1 MPGAEGPGPPARE
14 ASHIEPFALK
24 TLRNRGRHKIF
35 LGYAPGVGKTFTM
48 LAEAQRRFKR
58 GEDLVVGF
66 VETHGREGTA
76 EMAEG
81 LPVVPR
87 KQIDY
92 RGKVFEEMDTAAVI
106 ARKPE
111 WALVDELA
119 HTNIPGS
126 VHEKRWQSV
135 DEILAAGVNVIST
148 VNVQH
153 FESLN
158 DTVFEITNVRVRET
172 LPDSILDRAD
182 EVVLVDLTADA
193 LINRLNRGVVYDLDK
208 IPGALSNFFRRG
220 NLVALRELALRKTA
234 EEVDESLQ
242 EYIDE
247 HEIETPWATE
257 DRVVV
262 CIKAGPVAKKL
273 VRRGYRMA
281 KRMQGKLFVVH
292 VHTPGE
298 TLGRHHAEL
307 AELFELARNLG
318 GTVVELSGDSEADV
332 ILHFAREH
340 RATFVVLGQSR
351 RSRMEEVLRGSSLI
365 ARIMRETEEIDVLAV
380 ADPSKAGREAG

>member
-1 MPGAEGPGPPARE
+1 MADGDPATQEGAPVEQ
-14 ASHIEPFALK
+14 FALK

-48 LAEAQRRFKR
+48 LSEAQRRLER
-58 GEDLVVGF
+58 GEDVVIGY
-66 VETHGREGTA
+66 VETHGRAAIA
-76 EMAEG
+76 ELAEG

-87 KQIDY
+87 KRIEY
-92 RGKVFEEMDTAAVI
+92 RRKWFEEMDTSAVI
-106 ARKPE
+106 ARRPQVV
-111 WALVDELA
+111 LVDELA
-119 HTNIPGS
+119 HTNIPGTE
-126 VHEKRWQSV
+126 HKKRWQSV
-135 DEILAAGVNVIST
+135 EEILAAGIDVIST
-148 VNVQH
+148 VNIQH

-158 DTVFEITNVRVRET
+158 DTIFEITTVRVRET
-172 LPDSILDRAD
+172 LPDSILDHAD

-193 LINRLNRGVVYDLDK
+193 LINRLNRGVVYDLEK

-242 EYIDE
+242 HYLDA
-247 HEIETPWATE
+247 HEIDTRWATE

-262 CIKAGPVAKKL
+262 CVKAGEVAKKL
-273 VRRGYRMA
+273 IRRGYRLA
-281 KRMQGKLFVVH
+281 KRLQGQFWVVH

-307 AELFELARNLG
+307 DDLFALAKNLG
-318 GTVVELSGDSEADV
+318 GQVVELSGDKEADV
-332 ILHFAREH
+332 ILDFAREH
-340 RATFVVLGQSR
+340 RATFIVMGQSR

-365 ARIMRETEEIDVLAV
+365 ARIMRGTENVDVLAV
-380 ADPSKAGREAG
+380 ADPSKVAAEPER

>member
-1 MPGAEGPGPPARE
+1 MLGADPPDPAAGE
-14 ASHIEPFALK
+14 TSHAEPFALK

-48 LAEAQRRFKR
+48 LAEAQRRLAR
-58 GEDLVVGF
+58 GQDLVVGF
-66 VETHGREGTA
+66 VETHGRKAIA
-76 EMAEG
+76 ELAEG

-87 KQIDY
+87 KHVEY
-92 RGKVFEEMDTAAVI
+92 RGHDFEEMDTAAVI

-126 VHEKRWQSV
+126 AHEKRWQSV
-135 DEILAAGVNVIST
+135 DDILAAGINVIST

-158 DTVFEITNVRVRET
+158 DTVFEITGVRVRET
-172 LPDSILDRAD
+172 LPDSVLDRAD

-193 LINRLNRGVVYDLDK
+193 LINRLNRGVVYDLEK
-208 IPGALSNFFRRG
+208 IPGALSSFFRRG

-242 EYIDE
+242 DYIDE

-262 CIKAGPVAKKL
+262 CVKAGPVAKKL

-281 KRMQGKLFVVH
+281 KRLQGQLWVVH

-298 TLGRHHAEL
+298 TLGRHHDEL
-307 AELFELARNLG
+307 AELFNLARDLG
-318 GTVVELSGDSEADV
+318 GSVVELSGDSEADV
-332 ILHFAREH
+332 ILKFARET
-340 RATFVVLGQSR
+340 RATFIVMGQSR
-351 RSRMEEVLRGSSLI
+351 RSRTQEILRGSSLI
-365 ARIMRETEEIDVLAV
+365 ASIMRGADTIDVLAV
-380 ADPSKAGREAG
+380 ADPSKIDEA